1 MANLDIT
8 VARGADW
15 VKTLTVEY
23 RSRLPVNI
31 GDGSTWAGE
40 IKNPNATQDTVA
52 ATFTFAVVTNGSDG
66 MIRMTL
72 TDDQSLL
79 LRKDRLYAYD
89 VFATILG
96 RRYRVLWGNVDL
108 QPNITTP

>member
-15 VKTLTVEY
+15 VKTLTVNY
-23 RSRLPVNI
+23 RNGLPVDL
-31 GDGSTWAGE
+31 GDGSTWVGE

-52 ATFTFAVVTNGSDG
+52 ATFSFELVTDGSDG
-66 MIRMTL
+66 MIRMIL

-79 LRKDRLYAYD
+79 LRKNRLYAYD

-96 RRYRVLWGNVDL
+96 RRYKVLWGNADL
-108 QPNITTP
+108 EPNITTL

>member
-15 VKTLTVEY
+15 VKTLTVNY
-23 RSRLPVNI
+23 RDGLPVDI
-31 GDGSTWAGE
+31 GDGTTWAGV

-52 ATFTFAVVTNGSDG
+52 AEFTFEVVTDGSDG
-66 MIRMTL
+66 MIVMTL

-108 QPNITTP
+108 QPNLTPP